1 MIFLGT
7 GVRAHQPIVSKV
19 FVEYGSGVSLF
30 PVIRDNFSNTME
42 NILATTSA
50 SLQNPGFLFRAFNLL
65 FHSGRICKHILESVS
80 SSWAI
85 SCLLLC
91 HYTQP

>member
-30 PVIRDNFSNTME
+30 PVTFNF
-42 NILATTSA
+42 A
-50 SLQNPGFLFRAFNLL
+50 LQPKFSTYGGEWLGN
-65 FHSGRICKHILESVS
+65 HIS
-80 SSWAI
+80 
-85 SCLLLC
+85 
-91 HYTQP
+91 QFF